1 MDKGRQG
8 EKLRIVIDASV
19 IAKWIIPGEPWE
31 EQAKLL
37 RNMVV
42 SGDVEAYVP
51 TLLLYEV
58 TSVILRAFF
67 RGVLKLSD
75 GIEALK
81 ALRYIG
87 FSIKAIEWEDLVE
100 ILNIATAAKLTVYD
114 STYIYLAKKLNAQ
127 LVTADRQMKKSC
139 ENITRATLLEE
150 LNGLSI

>member
-1 MDKGRQG
+1 M
-8 EKLRIVIDASV
+8 

-31 EQAKLL
+31 EQARLL
-37 RNMVV
+37 RDIVV
-42 SGDVEAYVP
+42 FGDVEAYVP

-58 TSVILRAFF
+58 TSVILRAFS

-75 GIEALK
+75 GMEALK
-81 ALRYIG
+81 ALKHIG
-87 FSIKAIEWEDLVE
+87 FSIKAVEWEDLIV

-114 STYIYLAKKLNAQ
+114 STYICLAKKLNAQ
-127 LVTADRQMKKSC
+127 LITADWQLKRSC